1 MSVNR
6 KTQTPSLS
14 SLSLVFPAYNDARS
28 LPIILRKTLILLPKI
43 TDRFEI
49 IIVDDASNDNTFA
62 VLKKMQKSIP
72 HLKIIAHKKNQG
84 YGGALITGFKAA
96 KKKYIFYTDSD
107 GQYDVT
113 ELLSL
118 VIAMKKNVDIVTGF
132 KKKRSDSVQRKIIGA
147 CYNQSVRLLFGLK
160 IKDTDCDFR
169 LFKRS
174 LLRKL
179 DLQTKSGA
187 FDVEF
192 MTKLQQNGARFKEI
206 GVSHY
211 PRKFGSSQFFNL
223 PRIYSSLRDV
233 LMLWITM
240 RYKPIL

>member
-6 KTQTPSLS
+6 KTKIHLLP

-28 LPIILRKTLILLPKI
+28 LPILLKKLVTILPKI
-43 TDRFEI
+43 TPHFEI

-62 VLKKMQKSIP
+62 VLKEIQKRVP
-72 HLKIIAHKKNQG
+72 HLKIIAHKENQG
-84 YGGALITGFKAA
+84 YGGALMTGFKAA
-96 KKKYIFYTDSD
+96 KKQYIFYTDSD

-118 VIAMKKNVDIVTGF
+118 VEAMKNRVDIVTGY
-132 KKKRSDSVQRKIIGA
+132 KKKRADAINRKIIGA
-147 CYNQSVRLLFGLK
+147 CYNQAVRLLFGLK

-174 LLRKL
+174 LLTGLHLR
-179 DLQTKSGA
+179 TTSGA

-192 MTKLQQNGARFKEI
+192 MTKLQQKGARFREVA
-206 GVSHY
+206 VSHY
-211 PRKFGSSQFFNL
+211 PRRFGESQFFRL
-223 PRIYSSLRDV
+223 PRIYKSLKDV
-233 LMLWITM
+233 LLLWYTIK
-240 RYKPIL
+240 YKSLI